1 MSKGQCKSKFNNRC
15 NYAKSNFIGL
25 YRYKDLYKNANLHI
39 LLYFKNCVI
48 QEFPS
53 WVFDR

>member
-25 YRYKDLYKNANLHI
+25 YWYKDLYKNVNLHI